1 MTKSKLERCR
11 KALIE
16 KFGDRTLIVVKD
28 RFSGATIFHHTISTV
43 NLSCTADLREVER
56 ILLSSQPRII
66 RTKI

>member
-1 MTKSKLERCR
+1 MTKSKLERYR
-11 KALIE
+11 KALMA

-28 RFSGATIFHHTISTV
+28 RFSGAPIFRHTISTV

-56 ILLSSQPRII
+56 ILLDGKPRII

>member
-11 KALIE
+11 KALIAR
-16 KFGDRTLIVVKD
+16 FGDRTIIVVND

-56 ILLSSQPRII
+56 ILLDGKPRII